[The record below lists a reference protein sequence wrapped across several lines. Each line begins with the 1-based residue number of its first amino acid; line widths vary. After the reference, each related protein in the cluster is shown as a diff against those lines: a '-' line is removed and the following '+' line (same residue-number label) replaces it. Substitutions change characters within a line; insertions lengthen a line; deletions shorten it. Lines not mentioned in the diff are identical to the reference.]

1 MRDIANQIESTQI
14 LGISPD
20 KPSAQLKFAE
30 KNSLGYPLLSDTDH
44 RVAEL
49 FDVWKEKSF
58 MGRLGLGIVRSAF
71 LVGADGRI
79 EHAWYKVSPKDTP
92 KNLLHALAAT

>member
-1 MRDIANQIESTQI
+1 MRDIANQIDTTQI

-30 KNSLGYPLLSDTDH
+30 KHSLGYPLLCDTDH
-44 RVAEL
+44 AVAEA

-58 MGRLGLGIVRSAF
+58 MGRLGLGVVRSAF
-71 LVGADGRI
+71 LVGTDGRI

-92 KNLLHALAAT
+92 KNLLEALAVG